1 MATRGRRYLS
11 VTLETLLDDPQ
22 LLRHAPAPTATGV
35 YHLETL
41 NLETILMNSHKVSFA
56 EPHRLWQAVLTGGVL
71 QNRHAHDDSA
81 WQIAL
86 PAERQHLVGLR
97 LNVGNALDGTHS
109 TA

>member
-22 LLRHAPAPTATGV
+22 LLRHSPAPTATGV

-56 EPHRLWQAVLTGGVL
+56 EPHRLWQAVLTGGV
-71 QNRHAHDDSA
+71 RYA
-81 WQIAL
+81 WNSLIEQPWVIMSI
-86 PAERQHLVGLR
+86 GLR
-97 LNVGNALDGTHS
+97 KWAHQ
-109 TA
+109 

>member
-56 EPHRLWQAVLTGGVL
+56 EPHRLWQAVLTGGVPI
-71 QNRHAHDDSA
+71 NRFLDETNDNPKPFTWTADPDKIIAAVKRGHQVLDS
-81 WQIAL
+81 I
-86 PAERQHLVGLR
+86 H
-97 LNVGNALDGTHS
+97 
-109 TA
+109 

>member
-41 NLETILMNSHKVSFA
+41 NLETILMNSHNSPLKKAS
-56 EPHRLWQAVLTGGVL
+56 LTGF
-71 QNRHAHDDSA
+71 HATAKH
-81 WQIAL
+81 IA
-86 PAERQHLVGLR
+86 AKAV
-97 LNVGNALDGTHS
+97 
-109 TA
+109 